1 MRCYPLMNKA
11 DDSRI
16 LEELDDLFGEGKA
29 FPNKNFGGGPELK
42 TSKPSKSRTGENTVH
57 WLPPKLKTSKTSLI
71 HIPKSLPEW
80 TEKYSIDGK
89 DYEMSISKG
98 KFVIKSDYDKIWVR
112 RFRLVPGKEFD
123 WDTKEWSFPLSSFKK
138 FKKLFPEFDIPE
150 IIDAECDRMM
160 DPREHLLELPK
171 IDTFNGVLY
180 PFQKYGV
187 RFLTTGKK
195 VFLCDEM
202 GLGKT
207 VEGIAASCA
216 FLETGVVD
224 KVMVFCPSD
233 LKYQWEKEIKKFTG
247 RSTIRIV
254 GTRKAR
260 EKRWIEARD
269 VDYILLNYELAINSL
284 DNEKILE
291 FLDAWDFAII
301 LDEATRIKN
310 WRAKTTKAFKKF
322 KAPVKFML
330 TGTPVENH
338 PEELFTLTQFLDT
351 NILGNWNRFNDRHI
365 YRNEFKWVL
374 GYKNL
379 KKLHEEIVP
388 IMLRRKKEEVLPDL
402 PEKIVNDYFVEMST
416 IEKRDYN
423 TIKKII
429 LDKLKRTE
437 KAQSEGNKPDFDINK
452 RALFQSI
459 QFCKMYCDHPDLVR
473 QSKSKLI
480 EGLELKADKSSKLE
494 ELKFLVDEIVSSGHK
509 VVIFTGFARSTEL
522 ISKEIE
528 GVIVYRGGLSEKE
541 KNIRIDK
548 FINDPKWEWPVL
560 CSTDA
565 GSHGLNLQE
574 ASSHLINFDLP
585 WNPSVLNQRI
595 DRVHRIGQS
604 NTVNVINL
612 IIADDGIIEQEVR
625 RVLRRKQ
632 RMFDQV
638 IDGR

>member
-1 MRCYPLMNKA
+1 MNEA
-11 DDSRI
+11 DDSKI
-16 LEELDDLFGEGKA
+16 LEDLDELFGEGKA
-29 FPNKNFGGGPELK
+29 FPNKNFEGEPELK
-42 TSKPSKSRTGENTVH
+42 TSKSSKSKFDKNSVP
-57 WLPPKLKTSKTSLI
+57 WLPPKIKTTKTSLI
-71 HIPKSLPEW
+71 PTPKSPSEW
-80 TEKYSIDGK
+80 TENYSIKGK
-89 DYEMSISKG
+89 DYKMSISKG
-98 KFVIKSDYDKIWVR
+98 RFVIESDYDRIWVR
-112 RFRLVPGKEFD
+112 RFRLIPGKEFD
-123 WDTKEWSFPLSSFKK
+123 WDTKEWSFPLSSFGK
-138 FKKLFPEFDIPE
+138 FKELFPEFDIPE
-150 IIDAECDRMM
+150 IIDAEYSRMVN
-160 DPREHLLELPK
+160 PREHLLDMPD
-171 IDTFNGVLY
+171 IDEFNGVLY

-207 VEGIAASCA
+207 VEGIAASCV
-216 FLETGVVD
+216 FLESGIVE

-233 LKYQWEKEIKKFTG
+233 LKYQWEKEIEKFTG
-247 RSTIRIV
+247 RSTMRIV
-254 GTRKAR
+254 GTKKAR
-260 EKRWIEARD
+260 EKRWTEARD

-284 DNEKILE
+284 DNKKILE
-291 FLDAWDFAII
+291 FLDTWDFAVI

-310 WRAKTTKAFKKF
+310 WRAMTTKAFKEF

-351 NILGNWNRFNDRHI
+351 NILGTWDNFNDRYI
-365 YRNEFKWVL
+365 YRNEHRWVT

-379 KKLHEEIVP
+379 KDLHEQIVP
-388 IMLRRKKEEVLPDL
+388 IMLRRRKDEVLPDL
-402 PEKIVNDYFVEMST
+402 PEKIVNEYFVEMST
-416 IEKRDYN
+416 TEKRDYN
-423 TIKKII
+423 MIKKVI
-429 LDKLKRTE
+429 LDRLKRTE
-437 KAQSEGNKPDFDINK
+437 KAQSKGDKQDFDINK

-480 EGLELKADKSSKLE
+480 EDLELKADKSSKLE
-494 ELKFLVDEIVSSGHK
+494 ELKFLVDEIVGSGHK
-509 VVIFTGFARSTEL
+509 VVIFTEFARSAEL

-541 KNIRIDK
+541 KNIRINN
-548 FINDPKWEWPVL
+548 FINDPECQWPVL

-565 GSHGLNLQE
+565 GSHGLNLQD

-585 WNPSVLNQRI
+585 WNPSILNQRI
-595 DRVHRIGQS
+595 DRIHRIGQS

-612 IIADDGIIEQEVR
+612 IITDDGIIEREVR

>member
-1 MRCYPLMNKA
+1 MNEA

-16 LEELDDLFGEGKA
+16 LEELDELFGEGKA
-29 FPNKNFGGGPELK
+29 FPDKNFEGEPELK
-42 TSKPSKSRTGENTVH
+42 TSKTSKSNFTKNSVPWH
-57 WLPPKLKTSKTSLI
+57 PPKLKTSKTSLI
-71 HIPKSLPEW
+71 PIPKSPLKWSENYHI
-80 TEKYSIDGK
+80 KGN
-89 DYEMSISKG
+89 DYRMSISKG
-98 KFVIKSDYDKIWVR
+98 RFVIKSDYDKIWVR
-112 RFRLVPGKEFD
+112 RFRLIPGKEFD
-123 WDTKEWSFPLSSFKK
+123 WDMKEWSFPLSSFGK

-150 IIDAECDRMM
+150 IIDAEYNRMM
-160 DPREHLLELPK
+160 DPREHLLDMPD
-171 IDTFNGVLY
+171 IDAFNGVLY

-207 VEGIAASCA
+207 VEGIAASCV
-216 FLETGVVD
+216 FLESGTVE

-233 LKYQWEKEIKKFTG
+233 LKYQWEREIEKFTG
-247 RSTIRIV
+247 RSTVRIV

-284 DNEKILE
+284 DNEKIME
-291 FLDAWDFAII
+291 FLDTWDFAVI

-351 NILGNWNRFNDRHI
+351 NMLGSWDSFNDKYI
-365 YRNEFKWVL
+365 YRNEHKWVI

-379 KKLHEEIVP
+379 KDLHDQIVP
-388 IMLRRKKEEVLPDL
+388 IMLRRRKKEVLPEL
-402 PEKIVNDYFVEMST
+402 PEKIVNEYFVEMSAT
-416 IEKRDYN
+416 EKRDYN
-423 TIKKII
+423 MIKKVI
-429 LDKLKRTE
+429 LDRLRRIE
-437 KAQSEGNKPDFDINK
+437 KAQSKGDKQDFDINK

-459 QFCKMYCDHPDLVR
+459 QFCKMYCDHSDLVR
-473 QSKSKLI
+473 QSKSDLI
-480 EGLELKADKSSKLE
+480 EGLELKATKSSKLE
-494 ELKFLVDEIVSSGHK
+494 ELKFLVDEIVGSGHK
-509 VVIFTGFARSTEL
+509 VVIFTEFVRSAEL

-528 GVIVYRGGLSEKE
+528 GVMVYRGGLSEKE

-548 FINDPKWEWPVL
+548 FINDPEWQWPVL

-565 GSHGLNLQE
+565 GSHGLNLQD

-585 WNPSVLNQRI
+585 WNPSILNQRI
-595 DRVHRIGQS
+595 DRIHRIGQS

-612 IIADDGIIEQEVR
+612 IIMDDGIIEREVR
-625 RVLRRKQ
+625 RVLKRKQ
-632 RMFDQV
+632 HMFDQV